1 MSHDDF
7 SGTEREQVNDPS
19 TGDAALGGLPG
30 QGTLQ
35 VVRGQAGEVV
45 EVLGTWR
52 LADAEEGRDTGHLA
66 RALETGEPVPYR
78 GRLDDPGHPDRTEIA
93 VEVKITA
100 VRTYEF
106 DQQQYAGE
114 NAAEKTLYSFTVEGA
129 FPEGAEKSG

>member
-19 TGDAALGGLPG
+19 TGSATLGGLPG

-52 LADAEEGRDTGHLA
+52 LADADEDRDTGHLA
-66 RALETGEPVPYR
+66 RALETGEPVSYR
-78 GRLDDPGHPDRTEIA
+78 GRFDDPEHPDKTE
-93 VEVKITA
+93 VEAQVKITA
-100 VRTYEF
+100 IQAYDF

-129 FPEGAEKSG
+129 FPEGVEKSG